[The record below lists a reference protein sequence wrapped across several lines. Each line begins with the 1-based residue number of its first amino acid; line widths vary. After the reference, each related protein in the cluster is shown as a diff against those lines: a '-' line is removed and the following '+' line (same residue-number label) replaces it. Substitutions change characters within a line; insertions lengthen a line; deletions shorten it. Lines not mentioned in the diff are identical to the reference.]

1 MIFFTHSQV
10 LESGSSGDPF
20 FRLVAIA
27 VEKKVVIGI
36 YVYMS
41 GWRKDGFVF
50 EG

>member
-41 GWRKDGFVF
+41 GWK
-50 EG
+50 EGWICF